1 MYSDKGFQMGYIAFF
16 DTHFEFG
23 CICLLFSKPEQSV
36 HYLLPRFFHVSIF
49 LSIEI
54 LLVGEKYRNIAGN
67 EKQDY
72 IIGFHFKHYVILP
85 LIDEYYL
92 MNYQL
97 MNTMIIYTYLI
108 TPPSLN

>member
-1 MYSDKGFQMGYIAFF
+1 MF
-16 DTHFEFG
+16 DEMTSQNASNFVIFLEYED
-23 CICLLFSKPEQSV
+23 LLHM

-67 EKQDY
+67 EKQNY